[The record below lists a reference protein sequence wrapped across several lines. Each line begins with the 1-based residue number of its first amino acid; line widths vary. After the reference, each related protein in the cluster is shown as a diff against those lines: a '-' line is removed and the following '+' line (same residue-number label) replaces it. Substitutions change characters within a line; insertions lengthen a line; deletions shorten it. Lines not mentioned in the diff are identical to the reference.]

1 MPINN
6 QQNWNNLVTYVKR
19 KLGSPLAL
27 LEYTDDDIRQVIVED
42 VLPAMSQ
49 YIGKPIWL
57 RLTGH
62 DKIVAEDTDVVY
74 EQYRIPI
81 PDDIILVDI
90 QEVYYNRDNMGT
102 LGIYQ
107 NMLAVLDPRD
117 AVMTN
122 EFLDMLNSLEAVQA
136 FEFIPPNIIR
146 FERAL
151 YGCDVILECKAQHTD
166 LNSVPSDYYQEI
178 LKPWC
183 VAEVMENIGAMRS
196 KYRTI
201 NTPSGQI
208 ELNYDALITQAQTI
222 KTSIQDKLDST
233 PPDHLVHIF

>member
-1 MPINN
+1 M
-6 QQNWNNLVTYVKR
+6 
-19 KLGSPLAL
+19 A
-27 LEYTDDDIRQVIVED
+27 
-42 VLPAMSQ
+42 
-49 YIGKPIWL
+49 
-57 RLTGH
+57 
-62 DKIVAEDTDVVY
+62 
-74 EQYRIPI
+74 
-81 PDDIILVDI
+81 
-90 QEVYYNRDNMGT
+90 RD
-102 LGIYQ
+102 
-107 NMLAVLDPRD
+107 
-117 AVMTN
+117 

-151 YGCDVILECKAQHTD
+151 YGCDAILECKAQHTD

-208 ELNYDALITQAQTI
+208 ELNYDALISQAQTI